1 MNEAFQFAVQYG
13 YVVLV
18 VWVFAEQI
26 GIPVPSI
33 PFLLAV
39 GALAGVGQL
48 NFALVLALGTTA
60 ALMAD
65 LVWYY
70 AGRRRG
76 PKALQLLCRL
86 SFEPEAC
93 VRDTEKVFAK
103 HGARS
108 LLVAKFVP
116 GFNLVAA
123 PLAGL
128 IRMPLLRFSLFDG
141 VGALLWISVYAGLGY
156 LFSDQLEQVAAYA
169 VRLNISLL
177 LVLVVG
183 VLAFLAWKY
192 VRRQQRQ
199 RQGLASHDPSLT
211 ADTSPAAGRGDWTH
225 PPSRPPTVPSPSSL
239 PAVDHL
245 QRG

>member
-1 MNEAFQFAVQYG
+1 
-13 YVVLV
+13 
-18 VWVFAEQI
+18 
-26 GIPVPSI
+26 
-33 PFLLAV
+33 
-39 GALAGVGQL
+39 
-48 NFALVLALGTTA
+48 
-60 ALMAD
+60 
-65 LVWYY
+65 
-70 AGRRRG
+70 
-76 PKALQLLCRL
+76 
-86 SFEPEAC
+86 
-93 VRDTEKVFAK
+93 
-103 HGARS
+103 
-108 LLVAKFVP
+108 
-116 GFNLVAA
+116 
-123 PLAGL
+123 
-128 IRMPLLRFSLFDG
+128 
-141 VGALLWISVYAGLGY
+141 
-156 LFSDQLEQVAAYA
+156 DQLEQVAAYA